1 MDAQIGRV
9 LHWLRDNDLY
19 DDTVIVF
26 SSDNGAVTSAW
37 INWWEVNAYG
47 STGGFRGRKH
57 FLYEGGIRVP
67 AIIRYPELVE
77 AGSETDEAVI
87 GMDWFV
93 TLAGIGGGKVPDDR
107 QIDGVDIRAVFAGN
121 ELPERALF
129 WSLYARDDDVTKI
142 EYVIRRGDWKLML
155 DVDGEPQELYNLG
168 EDPLE
173 FFNVIESEDAV
184 VSALS
189 ADARRMLDSIANDPL
204 RPK

>member
-1 MDAQIGRV
+1 M
-9 LHWLRDNDLY
+9 
-19 DDTVIVF
+19 
-26 SSDNGAVTSAW
+26 
-37 INWWEVNAYG
+37 
-47 STGGFRGRKH
+47 
-57 FLYEGGIRVP
+57 
-67 AIIRYPELVE
+67 
-77 AGSETDEAVI
+77 
-87 GMDWFV
+87 
-93 TLAGIGGGKVPDDR
+93 PDDR